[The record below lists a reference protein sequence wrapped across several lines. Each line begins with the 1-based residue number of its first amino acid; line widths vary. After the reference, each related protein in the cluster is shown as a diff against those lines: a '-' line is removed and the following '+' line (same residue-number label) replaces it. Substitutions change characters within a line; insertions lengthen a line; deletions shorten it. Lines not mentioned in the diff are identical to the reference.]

1 MVTKIDYG
9 EVIAVFMQG
18 KANNNAEFNII
29 NLDSEA
35 GSFGE
40 AL

>member
-1 MVTKIDYG
+1 MTKIDYG
-9 EVIAVFMQG
+9 EVRVVFIQG
-18 KANNNAEFNII
+18 KLNNNAEFNII
-29 NLDSEA
+29 NLDSEV